1 MGEPVPPSLSGGDEG
16 FPSFGGFLSNTRAHT
31 LWEENRDEPPR
42 PFVLSAG
49 GARNR
54 NLTTSNRHGGDQRR
68 FESIHNVYPQ
78 PHFEI
83 EKPRDLK
90 KKVAAI
96 HYPDEAKRD
105 TTYDKYD
112 RPEEFANEFSSRMF
126 FGDHSM
132 PAEAKAAEALWVA
145 NNEAH
150 RRKIGT

>member
-1 MGEPVPPSLSGGDEG
+1 MGEPVPPSLSGGGRG
-16 FPSFGGFLSNTRAHT
+16 FCRVERNVPAYT

-49 GARNR
+49 GARRR
-54 NLTTSNRHGGDQRR
+54 NLTTSNRHEVDQRR
-68 FESIHNVYPQ
+68 SDRWIQYPQ
-78 PHFEI
+78 PHFKI
-83 EKPRDLK
+83 EEPRDLK

-132 PAEAKAAEALWVA
+132 PAEVKAAEAMWVA
-145 NNEAH
+145 NNESH